1 MATIIPNDDSA
12 YLNAII
18 RIKEG
23 QQQKRYQAIAEQQ
36 QARKWG
42 NVDQAVEAMNR
53 QRGVGFL
60 DRMIGDKVADTG
72 FGKLFGFK
80 KPTTAEDFGVRAPGS
95 GLFEPKTA
103 ELREVPAMAG
113 SARERVEMAKA
124 DAYMKKIGGYS
135 TKGVKEAKDA
145 QQPDYEGTFAPTEG
159 RQLATKADYAAA
171 NQEDANRAYN
181 ETAQKQADAYN
192 AKIAPLHGN
201 LEGETYQE
209 QMGNLMRRWNSAP
222 SNQREAMRS
231 EFQRAEYELN
241 DRWGRSGKYKSMFEQ
256 RGGGGGQSFT
266 IRDKDGVGIEVIDA
280 PTAETA
286 IKMYKQ
292 RNPGWKEKYPELL
305 ADKVG
310 STSAGSDIDYKREK
324 DKEVM
329 LSNYG
334 KAKTDKQRA
343 AIKAAFERQYGET
356 IVRTDRSNLFNAVRT
371 NSPWNPFDKTRYEVQ
386 PLGGND
392 VRRVAG
398 KQGPSQA
405 TAKPI
410 TDDIARKILKEAGND
425 PQKAAQIAK
434 DRGYT
439 IE

>member
-1 MATIIPNDDSA
+1 MATIIPSNYGKVDTSGMDA
-12 YLNAII
+12 FL
-18 RIKEG
+18 RMKQL
-23 QQQKRYQAIAEQQ
+23 QQQERYQALAEQQ
-36 QARKWG
+36 QAREWG
-42 NVDQAVEAMNR
+42 NVEQAVEAMNR

-60 DRMIGDKVADTG
+60 DRLIGDKVADTG

-103 ELREVPAMAG
+103 KLREVPAMAG

-192 AKIAPLHGN
+192 ASIPRDDTITEKGDLRGD
-201 LEGETYQE
+201 TYQE
-209 QMGNLMRRWNSAP
+209 QLDNLARRWNNVPA
-222 SNQREAMRS
+222 NQREALRS
-231 EFQRAEYELN
+231 EFQRAEALLN
-241 DRWGRSGKYKSMFEQ
+241 DRWGRGGKYSMFEQ
-256 RGGGGGQSFT
+256 RGGGKGGQSFT
-266 IRDKDGVGIEVIDA
+266 IRDKDGVGIAVIDA

-292 RNPGWKEKYPELL
+292 RNPGWKDKYPELL

-324 DKEVM
+324 DKEIM

-356 IVRTDRSNLFNAVRT
+356 IVRTDSRI
-371 NSPWNPFDKTRYEVQ
+371 NPFDETRYEVQ

-392 VRRVAG
+392 VRRVATSIP
-398 KQGPSQA
+398 GPGRA
-405 TAKPI
+405 TAKTANPV
-410 TDDIARKILKEAGND
+410 TDKSKKKPWE
-425 PQKAAQIAK
+425 
-434 DRGYT
+434 
-439 IE
+439 

>member
-1 MATIIPNDDSA
+1 MATVVQSKQNNDWLDA
-12 YLNAII
+12 LFQM
-18 RIKEG
+18 KQLE
-23 QQQKRYQAIAEQQ
+23 QQRRYQAIAEQQ

-103 ELREVPAMAG
+103 EFRDVPDITDPQR
-113 SARERVEMAKA
+113 SARARVEMAKA
-124 DAYMKKIGGYS
+124 DAYIKRHGGYS
-135 TKGVKEAKDA
+135 TKGIKEDPNITKAEYK
-145 QQPDYEGTFAPTEG
+145 GTFEETQG
-159 RQLATKADYAAA
+159 RPLATKADYAAA

-192 AKIAPLHGN
+192 AKIAPLQGN
-201 LEGETYQE
+201 IEGETYQE

-266 IRDKDGVGIEVIDA
+266 IRDSEGKPVATVDA
-280 PTAETA
+280 ASAESA
-286 IKMYKQ
+286 VNLYKK
-292 RNPGWKEKYPELL
+292 RNPNWKTTNPELF

-356 IVRTDRSNLFNAVRT
+356 IARTDSK
-371 NSPWNPFDKTRYEVQ
+371 WNPFDETRYEVQ

-405 TAKPI
+405 AAKPI
-410 TDDIARKILKEAGND
+410 TDDIARQILKEAGND
-425 PQKAAQIAK
+425 PAKAAQIAK
-434 DRGYT
+434 DRGYA

>member
-1 MATIIPNDDSA
+1 MATIIPSNYGKVDTSGMDA
-12 YLNAII
+12 FL
-18 RIKEG
+18 RMKQL
-23 QQQKRYQAIAEQQ
+23 QQQERYQALAEQQ
-36 QARKWG
+36 QAREWG

-60 DRMIGDKVADTG
+60 DRLIGDKVADTG

-80 KPTTAEDFGVRAPGS
+80 KPTTAEDFGIRAPGS
-95 GLFEPKTA
+95 GLFAPKTA

-159 RQLATKADYAAA
+159 RQLATKDDYAAA

-192 AKIAPLHGN
+192 ASIPRDDTITEKGDLRGD
-201 LEGETYQE
+201 TYQE
-209 QMGNLMRRWNSAP
+209 QLDNLARRWNNVPA
-222 SNQREAMRS
+222 NQREALRS
-231 EFQRAEYELN
+231 EFQRAEALLN
-241 DRWGRSGKYKSMFEQ
+241 DRWGRGGKYSMFEQ
-256 RGGGGGQSFT
+256 RGGGKGGQSFT
-266 IRDKDGVGIEVIDA
+266 IRDKDGVGIAVIDA

-292 RNPGWKEKYPELL
+292 RNPGWKDKYPELL

-324 DKEVM
+324 DKEIM

-356 IVRTDRSNLFNAVRT
+356 IVRTDSRI
-371 NSPWNPFDKTRYEVQ
+371 NPFDATRYEVQ

-392 VRRVAG
+392 VRRVATSIP
-398 KQGPSQA
+398 GPGRA
-405 TAKPI
+405 TAKTANPV
-410 TDDIARKILKEAGND
+410 TDKSKKKPWE
-425 PQKAAQIAK
+425 
-434 DRGYT
+434 
-439 IE
+439 